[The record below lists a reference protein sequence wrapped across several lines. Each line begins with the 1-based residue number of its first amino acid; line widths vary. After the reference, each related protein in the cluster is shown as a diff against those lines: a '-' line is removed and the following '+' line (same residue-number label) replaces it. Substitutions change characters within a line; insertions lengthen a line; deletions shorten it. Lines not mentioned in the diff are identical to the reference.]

1 MFRAAGQEK
10 GYVLVGLVMATFLL
24 PALVLITT
32 SIIQSANS
40 ATRYQKSMVTKQRM
54 LTIKAWLVQQAKDSD
69 NDGTYELPAE
79 GAGNT
84 LPTSIPISLSDEWGK
99 AFVYCTWDLGSANM
113 NTGYST
119 NHTTP
124 PKANL
129 IGRFI
134 SLGQNTTVETACS
147 TATVPGGDDQM
158 VDIFTSD
165 TAYQNAGFGGWLQ
178 DSVAGLIRELNPAD
192 KVTIGTVS
200 SPAAQLHVN
209 SGSGNGQVIET
220 GNGSPIALTL
230 RRSDLGTTGDI
241 TLQNNA
247 GELNIGN
254 NIALLNQ
261 LRGQGSLASYGA
273 LTVTGTKN
281 GYGGMNFRDSSNNN
295 LGTLMMSQTYS
306 GFYNAAD
313 NNWRFSVDD
322 SGNGVFP
329 GTVNATAVYN
339 PTYAP

>member
-1 MFRAAGQEK
+1 MLRTVKQEK
-10 GYVLVGLVMATFLL
+10 GYVLLGLVLATFLL

-32 SIIQSANS
+32 SMIQSAGS
-40 ATRYQKSMVTKQRM
+40 ATRYQKSTVTKQRM
-54 LTIKAWLVQQAKDSD
+54 LVIKAWLVQQAKDPDSD
-69 NDGTYELPAE
+69 GIYELPAE

-84 LPTSIPISLSDEWGK
+84 LPTGMPISTSDEWGK
-99 AFVYCTWDLGSANM
+99 PFVYCTWDLGSANT

-124 PKANL
+124 PEANL
-129 IGRFI
+129 IGRII
-134 SLGQNTTVETACS
+134 SLGPNMTAETVCA
-147 TATVPGGDDQM
+147 TATAAGGDDQM

-165 TAYQNAGFGGWLQ
+165 TAYENAGFGGWLQ
-178 DSVAGLIRELNPAD
+178 DSVAGLIRELNPTN
-192 KVTIGTVS
+192 KVTVGSVPA
-200 SPAAQLHVN
+200 PAAQLHVN
-209 SGSGNGQVIET
+209 SGTGNGQVVET
-220 GNGSPIALTL
+220 ANGSPIALTL
-230 RRSDLGTTGDI
+230 RRTDLGAARDI

-254 NIALLNQ
+254 NVALLNQ
-261 LRGQGSLASYGA
+261 LRGQGSLAAYGA

-281 GYGGMNFRDSSNNN
+281 GYGGLNFRDASNNS
-295 LGTLMMSQTYS
+295 LGTLLMSQTYS

-313 NNWRFSVDD
+313 SNWRFSVDD
-322 SGNGVFP
+322 AGNGVFP

>member
-1 MFRAAGQEK
+1 MSRPGLQEQ
-10 GYVLVGLVMATFLL
+10 GYALVGLVVVMSLM
-24 PALVLITT
+24 PALVLVTT
-32 SIIQSANS
+32 SIIQSANG

-54 LTIKAWLVQQAKDSD
+54 LTIKAWLIQQAKDPD
-69 NDGTYELPAE
+69 NDGIYELPAE
-79 GAGNT
+79 GAGNM
-84 LPTSIPISLSDEWGK
+84 LPASLPMTSNDEWGK
-99 AFVYCTWDLGSANM
+99 SFVYCTWDLGAANT

-119 NHTTP
+119 NHSVP
-124 PKANL
+124 PVSNL
-129 IGRFI
+129 IGRI
-134 SLGQNTTVETACS
+134 VSLGQNMTAETACS
-147 TATVPGGDDQM
+147 TATISGGDDQM

-178 DSVAGLIRELNPAD
+178 DSVAGLIRELNPTD

-220 GNGSPIALTL
+220 ANGTPIALTL
-230 RRSDLGTTGDI
+230 RRSDVGATRDV

-254 NIALLNQ
+254 NMALLNQ

-273 LTVTGTKN
+273 FTITGTKN
-281 GYGGMNFRDSSNNN
+281 GYGGLNFRDSSNNN
-295 LGTLMMSQTYS
+295 LGSLLVSQTYS